1 MSVCELCRFSRL
13 SAALFHLQSGVIVL
27 KPLSLIFFSVF
38 SLALLGPLQ
47 ARAEGPVV
55 ASRGEVQVTANDVA
69 ADLAGRPADFV
80 KHMKEPGTT
89 GGERLVTDIMLR
101 RLIAKKA
108 QDEGLM
114 TQRDVADR
122 LRLAQERVLYDVYM
136 ERAEAQ
142 SIKDDK
148 VEALARDEYRAFP
161 EKYTKPEEIRVRHIL
176 FRPCNCDKNAHRVLA
191 ESVLERLKNGES
203 FEELA
208 TSLSE
213 DPGSAKRG
221 GDLGLK
227 PKGTMVPE
235 FEAAA
240 FALKKPGELSGI
252 VESTFGLHIIR
263 FEERVEA
270 KLRPF
275 DEVKESLMEA
285 TRARMRADVRKKIA
299 DPLRDP
305 ATLSFDLE
313 ALKGALAK

>member
-1 MSVCELCRFSRL
+1 M
-13 SAALFHLQSGVIVL
+13 L
-27 KPLSLIFFSVF
+27 KPFSLTFLSVF
-38 SLALLGPLQ
+38 SLVSLGPLSVH
-47 ARAEGPVV
+47 AEGTVV
-55 ASRGEVQVTANDVA
+55 ATRGEVQVTADDVA

-80 KHMKEPGTT
+80 KRMKESGTT

-101 RLIAKKA
+101 RLVAKKA
-108 QDEGLM
+108 QDDGL
-114 TQRDVADR
+114 TARADVADR

-142 SIKDDK
+142 SIKEDRI
-148 VEALARDEYRAFP
+148 EALARDEYRAFP

-176 FRPCNCDKNAHRVLA
+176 FRQCNCDKNAHRVLA

-240 FALKKPGELSGI
+240 FALKKPGELSGL
-252 VESTFGLHIIR
+252 VETTFGLHIIR
-263 FEERVEA
+263 LEERVEA

-275 DEVKESLMEA
+275 DEVKEGLMEA
-285 TRARMRADVRKKIA
+285 TRTRMRADVRKKIA

>member
-1 MSVCELCRFSRL
+1 M
-13 SAALFHLQSGVIVL
+13 L
-27 KPLSLIFFSVF
+27 KPFSLTFLSVF
-38 SLALLGPLQ
+38 SLVLLGPLSVH
-47 ARAEGPVV
+47 AEGTVV
-55 ASRGEVQVTANDVA
+55 ATRGEVQVTADDVA
-69 ADLAGRPADFV
+69 ADLAGRPTDFV
-80 KHMKEPGTT
+80 KRMKESGTT

-101 RLIAKKA
+101 RLVAKKA
-108 QDEGLM
+108 QDEGL
-114 TQRDVADR
+114 TARADVVDR

-142 SIKDDK
+142 SIKEDK
-148 VEALARDEYRAFP
+148 IEALARDEYRAFP

-176 FRPCNCDKNAHRVLA
+176 FRQCNCDKNAHRVLA

-240 FALKKPGELSGI
+240 FALKRPGELSGL
-252 VESTFGLHIIR
+252 VETTFGLHIIR
-263 FEERVEA
+263 LEERVEA

-275 DEVKESLMEA
+275 DEVKEGLMEA
-285 TRARMRADVRKKIA
+285 TRTRMRADVRKKIA

>member
-1 MSVCELCRFSRL
+1 M
-13 SAALFHLQSGVIVL
+13 L
-27 KPLSLIFFSVF
+27 KPFSLTFLSVF
-38 SLALLGPLQ
+38 SLVSLGPLSVH
-47 ARAEGPVV
+47 AEGTVV
-55 ASRGEVQVTANDVA
+55 ATRGEVQVTADDVA
-69 ADLAGRPADFV
+69 ADLAGRPTDFV
-80 KHMKEPGTT
+80 KRMKESGTT

-101 RLIAKKA
+101 RLVAKKA
-108 QDEGLM
+108 QDDGL
-114 TQRDVADR
+114 TARADVADR

-142 SIKDDK
+142 SIKEDK
-148 VEALARDEYRAFP
+148 IEALARDEYRAFP

-176 FRPCNCDKNAHRVLA
+176 FRQCNCDKNAHRVLA

-235 FEAAA
+235 FEVAA
-240 FALKKPGELSGI
+240 FALKKPGELSGL
-252 VESTFGLHIIR
+252 VETTFGLHIIR
-263 FEERVEA
+263 LEERVEA

-275 DEVKESLMEA
+275 DEVKEGLMEA
-285 TRARMRADVRKKIA
+285 TRTRMRADVRKKIA

>member
-1 MSVCELCRFSRL
+1 M
-13 SAALFHLQSGVIVL
+13 L
-27 KPLSLIFFSVF
+27 KPFSLTFLSVF
-38 SLALLGPLQ
+38 SLVLLGPLSVH
-47 ARAEGPVV
+47 AEGTVV
-55 ASRGEVQVTANDVA
+55 ATRGEVQVTADDVA
-69 ADLAGRPADFV
+69 ADLAGRPTDFV
-80 KHMKEPGTT
+80 KRMKESGTT

-101 RLIAKKA
+101 RLVAKKA
-108 QDEGLM
+108 QDEGL
-114 TQRDVADR
+114 TARADVVDR

-142 SIKDDK
+142 SIKEDRI
-148 VEALARDEYRAFP
+148 EALARDEYRAFP

-176 FRPCNCDKNAHRVLA
+176 FRQCNCDKNAHRVLA

-235 FEAAA
+235 FEVAA
-240 FALKKPGELSGI
+240 FALKKPGELSGL
-252 VESTFGLHIIR
+252 VETTFGLHIIR
-263 FEERVEA
+263 LEERVEA

-275 DEVKESLMEA
+275 DEVKEGLMEA
-285 TRARMRADVRKKIA
+285 TRTRMRADVRKKIA

>member
-1 MSVCELCRFSRL
+1 M
-13 SAALFHLQSGVIVL
+13 L
-27 KPLSLIFFSVF
+27 KPFSLICFSVF
-38 SLALLGPLQ
+38 SLALVGPIQ
-47 ARAEGPVV
+47 AMAEGPVV
-55 ASRGEVQVTANDVA
+55 ASRGDVQVTADDVM

-80 KHMKEPGTT
+80 KRMRESGST

-101 RLIAKKA
+101 RLVAKKA
-108 QDEGLM
+108 QDEGL
-114 TQRDVADR
+114 TTRTDVADR
-122 LRLAQERVLYDVYM
+122 LRLAQERVLYDIYM

-142 SIKDDK
+142 SIKEEK
-148 VEALARDEYRAFP
+148 IEALARDEYRAFP

-176 FRPCNCDKNAHRVLA
+176 FRQCNCDKNAHRVLA
-191 ESVLERLKNGES
+191 ESVLERLKSGES

-208 TSLSE
+208 TTLSE

-221 GDLGLK
+221 GDLGLQ

-240 FALKKPGELSGI
+240 FALKKQGELSGL
-252 VESTFGLHIIR
+252 VETTFGLHIIR
-263 FEERVEA
+263 LEERVAA

-275 DEVKESLMEA
+275 DEVKEGLMES
-285 TRARMRADVRKKIA
+285 TRTRVRADIRKKIA

-305 ATLSFDLE
+305 ATLSIDVE

>member
-1 MSVCELCRFSRL
+1 M
-13 SAALFHLQSGVIVL
+13 L
-27 KPLSLIFFSVF
+27 KPFSLICFSVF

-55 ASRGEVQVTANDVA
+55 ATRGEVQVTADDVM

-80 KHMKEPGTT
+80 KRMRESGST

-101 RLIAKKA
+101 RLVAKKA
-108 QDEGLM
+108 QDEGL
-114 TQRDVADR
+114 TSRVDVADR
-122 LRLAQERVLYDVYM
+122 LRLAQERVLYDIYM

-142 SIKDDK
+142 SLKEEKI
-148 VEALARDEYRAFP
+148 EALARDEYRAFP

-176 FRPCNCDKNAHRVLA
+176 FRQCNCDKNAHRVLA

-208 TSLSE
+208 TTLSE

-240 FALKKPGELSGI
+240 FALKKPGELSGL
-252 VESTFGLHIIR
+252 VETTFGLHIIR
-263 FEERVEA
+263 LEERVEA

-275 DEVKESLMEA
+275 DEVKEGLMES
-285 TRARMRADVRKKIA
+285 TRTRVRADIRKKIA

-305 ATLSFDLE
+305 ATLSIDVE

>member
-1 MSVCELCRFSRL
+1 
-13 SAALFHLQSGVIVL
+13 VL
-27 KPLSLIFFSVF
+27 KPFSLICFSVF

-55 ASRGEVQVTANDVA
+55 ATRGEVQVTADDVM

-80 KHMKEPGTT
+80 KRMRESGST

-101 RLIAKKA
+101 RLVAKKA
-108 QDEGLM
+108 QDEGL
-114 TQRDVADR
+114 TSRVDVADR
-122 LRLAQERVLYDVYM
+122 LRLAQERVLYDIYM

-142 SIKDDK
+142 SLKEEKI
-148 VEALARDEYRAFP
+148 EALARDEYRAFP

-176 FRPCNCDKNAHRVLA
+176 FRQCNCDKNAHRVLA

-208 TSLSE
+208 TTLSE

-240 FALKKPGELSGI
+240 FALKKPGELSGL
-252 VESTFGLHIIR
+252 VETTFGLHIIR
-263 FEERVEA
+263 LEERVEA

-275 DEVKESLMEA
+275 DEVKEGLMES
-285 TRARMRADVRKKIA
+285 TRTRVRADIRKKIA

-305 ATLSFDLE
+305 ATLSIDVE